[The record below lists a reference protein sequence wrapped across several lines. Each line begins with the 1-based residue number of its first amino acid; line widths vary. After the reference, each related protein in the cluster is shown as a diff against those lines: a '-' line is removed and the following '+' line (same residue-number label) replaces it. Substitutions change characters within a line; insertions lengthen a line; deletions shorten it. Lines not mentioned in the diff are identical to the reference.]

1 MYKFVLKTA
10 NYEDSY
16 YVETKTF
23 DLIEFKNLNK
33 TPYDLKLFSNDVFNY
48 DEETQHFEIHHSNFR
63 SNKYNAGILDLSM
76 SHGKKIK
83 NYYICVNRMIKEF
96 HFF

>member
-48 DEETQHFEIHHSNFR
+48 DEESEHFEIHHLIFVQINIMQV
-63 SNKYNAGILDLSM
+63 Y
-76 SHGKKIK
+76 
-83 NYYICVNRMIKEF
+83 
-96 HFF
+96 